1 MAAAWVAERV
11 SITTLKVSSS
21 LKSICINFGYCL
33 ILAYVLIFGQL
44 IMTPWCHFYKSI
56 ANSFAEPSHRE
67 GRLTALMEAEA
78 LTKRFGAAEVLR
90 GITLSFAPK
99 EVVSVIGPSGSG
111 KTTLLRCLAMLET
124 PSAGEI
130 RFDGRIISQAV
141 STSESRRNARAVRAD
156 VVFQHFNLWPHKTV
170 TGNIIEAPMRVKGI
184 RRADAIAQAEALLE
198 KVGLYDKRDAY
209 PARLSGGQQQ
219 RVAIARALA
228 MNPQILLFDEPT
240 SALDPELR
248 GEVLAVMRSLALEGM
263 TMLVVTHEMGFARNV
278 GTRLIFMDQ
287 GSVVEDRIPTAFFT
301 EPSSDRA
308 RKFLDIL
315 EI

>member
-1 MAAAWVAERV
+1 
-11 SITTLKVSSS
+11 
-21 LKSICINFGYCL
+21 
-33 ILAYVLIFGQL
+33 
-44 IMTPWCHFYKSI
+44 
-56 ANSFAEPSHRE
+56 
-67 GRLTALMEAEA
+67 MEAHG
-78 LTKRFGAAEVLR
+78 LKKRFGATDVLR
-90 GITLSFAPK
+90 GINLAFAQK

-124 PSAGEI
+124 PSEGEI
-130 RFDGRIISQAV
+130 RVNGRVVSQAV
-141 STSESRRNARAVRAD
+141 STSDVRRNARGVRAD
-156 VVFQHFNLWPHKTV
+156 VGMVFQHFNLWPHKTV

-184 RRADAIAQAEALLE
+184 KRSVAVAEAEALLE

-248 GEVLAVMRSLALEGM
+248 SEVLAVMKALAEEGM

-287 GSVVEDRIPTAFFT
+287 GYVVEDRIPTAFFT
-301 EPSSDRA
+301 EPASDRA

-315 EI
+315 EL

>member
-1 MAAAWVAERV
+1 
-11 SITTLKVSSS
+11 
-21 LKSICINFGYCL
+21 
-33 ILAYVLIFGQL
+33 
-44 IMTPWCHFYKSI
+44 
-56 ANSFAEPSHRE
+56 
-67 GRLTALMEAEA
+67 LTALMEAEA

-156 VVFQHFNLWPHKTV
+156 VGMVFQHFNLWPHKTV